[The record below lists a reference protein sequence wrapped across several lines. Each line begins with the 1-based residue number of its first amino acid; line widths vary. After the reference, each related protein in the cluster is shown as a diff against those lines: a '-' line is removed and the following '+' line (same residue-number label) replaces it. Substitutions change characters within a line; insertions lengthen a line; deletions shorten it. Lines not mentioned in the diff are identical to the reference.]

1 MRRVLWSISGSS
13 LCMLLIVIVFVE
25 VAALVKNGG
34 EQVVQFVGVGVAV
47 TTTVDLLLHHVVAGG
62 VI

>member
-1 MRRVLWSISGSS
+1 
-13 LCMLLIVIVFVE
+13 MLLIVIVFVE

>member
-25 VAALVKNGG
+25 VAALVKYGG
-34 EQVVQFVGVGVAV
+34 EQVVQFVGVAV

>member
-1 MRRVLWSISGSS
+1 
-13 LCMLLIVIVFVE
+13 MLLIVIVFVE
-25 VAALVKNGG
+25 VAALVKYGG
-34 EQVVQFVGVGVAV
+34 EQVVQFVGVAV